1 MAIGTSFDPE
11 IGRRLEG
18 NVLEI
23 DAKMQPI
30 MQLISRQLLSEMRLM
45 IEGMHTIFRG
55 IIFDIF

>member
-1 MAIGTSFDPE
+1 MAIGTSFDLE